1 LAKSNPVLDQG
12 GNMMSKGKA
21 VNSTQE
27 AIHAAGPYTVYV
39 ASGLFNQYELAMNVS
54 IKEAVSRLSGGRFQL
69 FLPQSRELRDLD
81 RPDVKAY
88 IRNDDL
94 VHVLRA
100 DILLARFDG
109 LDLDSGIV
117 VEYMAAKALG
127 KPTVIWRSDFRRQS
141 ATSLSEPYNLMVE
154 NWPRTL
160 EIRMDAF
167 VMYMS
172 LLAQERKVLGE
183 SEPFQDTMKAELG
196 TVQKSVDEVARK
208 LIDGL
213 EAVLK
218 MESPYA
224 PEVQETVYRI
234 FRHSP
239 GSGFDQML
247 TEEELDE
254 IIQRLRRN
262 GTL

>member
-1 LAKSNPVLDQG
+1 MEEPNPVLDRA
-12 GNMMSKGKA
+12 GNTMSKDEAVSSTQKA
-21 VNSTQE
+21 V
-27 AIHAAGPYTVYV
+27 HATGPYTIY
-39 ASGLFNQYELAMNVS
+39 AAGGLFNQHELATNVW

-94 VHVLRA
+94 VHVVKA

-109 LDLDSGIV
+109 LDLDSGTV
-117 VEYMAAKALG
+117 VEYMAAKTLG
-127 KPTVIWRSDFRRQS
+127 KPTVIWRTDFRRQS
-141 ATSLSEPYNLMVE
+141 AKSLSEPYNLMVE

-167 VMYMS
+167 VMYTG
-172 LLAQERKVLGE
+172 LLVQERRALGE
-183 SEPFQDTMKAELG
+183 GDTFEDTMQAELG
-196 TVQKSVDEVARK
+196 TVQKCVDEVARK

-213 EAVLK
+213 EVVLQ
-218 MESPYA
+218 MESPYP
-224 PEVQETVYRI
+224 PEVQETVYRT